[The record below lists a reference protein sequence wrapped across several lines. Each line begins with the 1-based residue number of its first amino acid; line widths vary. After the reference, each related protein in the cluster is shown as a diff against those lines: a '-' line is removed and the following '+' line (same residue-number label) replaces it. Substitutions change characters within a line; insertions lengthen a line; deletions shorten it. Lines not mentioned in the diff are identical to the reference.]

1 MKKKEKQQS
10 LHSFQILTDFNAGLV
25 GAYNKMYAYYDNEF
39 TKYPDVAGNMLS
51 MKYVSAGA
59 DMLDQYNFTSDA
71 LQETGAVGYIWRKI
85 YEPWQM

>member
-1 MKKKEKQQS
+1 
-10 LHSFQILTDFNAGLV
+10 
-25 GAYNKMYAYYDNEF
+25 
-39 TKYPDVAGNMLS
+39 

-85 YEPWQM
+85 YEALANVNNVIQYQPQVISAYRMQRICVNVFSEKLYS